1 MYIVLV
7 TMIFIITFCI
17 LQFQLVNRNNLMVM
31 PMIQD
36 SIALEVVVLVQGLI
50 MEFQIDY

>member
-1 MYIVLV
+1 
-7 TMIFIITFCI
+7 
-17 LQFQLVNRNNLMVM
+17 MVM